1 MCEGGLQCPSAGQFW
16 FLHSESS
23 PIRQF
28 RSTVLLPYLIS
39 IMYLKKG
46 EKGGG
51 SGGEAGGGGDGR
63 GEGEGGKGEKAR
75 EQT

>member
-1 MCEGGLQCPSAGQFW
+1 
-16 FLHSESS
+16 
-23 PIRQF
+23 
-28 RSTVLLPYLIS
+28 
-39 IMYLKKG
+39 MYLKKG

-75 EQT
+75 EQTWGFSQIWLKKRDS